1 MAIVIVLDKYE
12 TNPEMYIEITNRIR
26 NKRVK
31 SEKSN
36 CDSMSYRKEAR
47 LSALHDYQGIK
58 IPLIYIF
65 EHIDCRRGRKSIRLL
80 SLFRHRINPRVC
92 CFMQVR

>member
-12 TNPEMYIEITNRIR
+12 TNREMYIEIINRIR
-26 NKRVK
+26 SKRVK

-65 EHIDCRRGRKSIRLL
+65 EHIDCRRKSIRLL